1 MTKEALIESVRE
13 YNITASVAFLE
24 QFDTY
29 ELQEYLDH
37 LLEAKGLDLI
47 ATPANRI

>member
-1 MTKEALIESVRE
+1 MTKAELIDTVRE

-24 QFDTY
+24 QFQAF
-29 ELQEYLDH
+29 ELKEYLDH

-47 ATPANRI
+47 ATPANHV